1 MSQNKHHHKESF
13 FSSWAVDNRT
23 TVYVLTFIIV
33 LMGIYSFFSM
43 PRESFPEVVQNNIYI
58 SSVYPGNSAEDVE
71 KLITKE
77 LEDKFKNVSGVN
89 KVTSNSFQ
97 DYGLIIVEFDEK
109 IPLAEAKQRIKDK
122 VDEAK
127 GDPDWPS
134 MDSGSKVEPSVF
146 DLNISEEFPILNI
159 NLKGN
164 YNKFTL
170 KQYAED
176 IKDDLED
183 IPEIKE
189 ATILGVDDNEVEV
202 AVDLYK
208 MNAAGVSFDDL
219 IMAIRNENVT
229 ISGGNL
235 ISEGNRE
242 NVRIKGQ
249 ISKPS
254 DLDNFVIKPGVR
266 IRDIAT
272 VAFKEKE
279 KTTYARESGEDVVMI
294 DLKKRAGTN
303 MISAIDQAKVRLEK
317 AKTTYLP
324 QDLQVTLTSDQSSDV
339 EHQVNELANHIL
351 IGILLVMAVL
361 SFSMGLK
368 NALFVGTAIPL
379 SMLIAFAVLHMF
391 GITLNT
397 MVLFAMVMGL
407 GMLVDDGIVVV
418 DNVYANME
426 KGYARREASKFGIG
440 EIAFPVITS
449 TLTTVFAFL
458 PMLLWP
464 GIMGEFMKYFPI
476 TISVTLMAS
485 LFVAMIINAS
495 MTGGGMTL
503 ENKNLTQGQAKKYT
517 IIFMLVMVF
526 FWLLFL
532 LRIMFEDVFTVKGFL
547 ATIWNLISNKQ
558 TATMFSVLGVL
569 AIAAIWLYKGFFHDK
584 IEHFQYTF
592 FPNLAK
598 KYQAFVENLLNGKK
612 PRNAFLG
619 VIGVLVLSF
628 VVFGVMMGIGRSK
641 VLFFPEN
648 IPKQTIVYMEYPQ
661 GTDIGKTNQST
672 KQVEASILNVLNKY
686 KENNGVNYLVESV
699 VTQVG
704 KGAINPQVD
713 TGSQADTPFK
723 SKITVTYVEFG
734 KRRGINTAEVMED
747 IRKAIPDIP
756 GFNYTVEKDA
766 NGPPVG
772 YPVSIELKGDDY
784 DQLLVEAHKMITFI
798 NGQGI
803 QGIEKL
809 QSDINKESPE
819 LLIDINRE
827 TAGNLGVNTAL
838 TGITLRR
845 ALFGQDISTY
855 KDTDDDYDISVRLQE
870 DQRRNTSLLF
880 NQPITLHG
888 ENGPVLV
895 PMSTFATMQEAN
907 TFNKIKRKDNTRTIM
922 VYSGVLKDYNSNEI
936 VQKIQSALKNY
947 QTADGVTYTFGGEQE
962 EQGKNLNFLLFALFL
977 AMAMVTSII
986 VFQFNSLSKTL
997 IIITTIL
1004 LSFSGVFLGLSI
1016 FGMDFVI
1023 LMTMMG
1029 IISLAGVVVKNGIV
1043 LMDFF
1048 VLKLDEKVA
1057 EKGVETHDDLELE
1070 EVKQIIVESG
1080 KERLRPVL
1088 LTAITAILGLIPLAI
1103 GLNFDVASFLTT
1115 LDPHFSLG
1123 GDNVAFWGP
1132 LAWTIIF
1139 GLSFATFLTL
1149 IIVPVMFY
1157 IISKRKISARRKYM
1171 QRHENDAEEQA
1182 REVERLK
1189 KLYPAEFEMHKRNT
1203 E

>member
-1 MSQNKHHHKESF
+1 MSEKKHHEKESF

-33 LMGIYSFFSM
+33 IMGLFAFFSM

-71 KLITKE
+71 KLVTKE
-77 LEDKFKNVSGVN
+77 LEDKYKNISGVN

-97 DYGLIIVEFDEK
+97 DYSLITVEFDEK
-109 IPLAEAKQRIKDK
+109 VPLAEAKQRIKDK
-122 VDEAK
+122 TDEAK
-127 GDPDWPS
+127 GSQDWPT

-159 NLKGN
+159 NIKGN
-164 YNKFTL
+164 YPKFTL
-170 KQYAED
+170 KKYAED

-183 IPEIKE
+183 IPEVKE

-202 AVDLYK
+202 ALDLFK
-208 MNAAGVSFDDL
+208 MNAAQISFDQV
-219 IMAIRNENVT
+219 INAIRNENIT

-235 ISEGNRE
+235 VTDGNRE

-249 ISKPS
+249 ISSPN
-254 DLDNFVIKPGVR
+254 DLKNFVIKPGVR
-266 IRDIAT
+266 IGDIAT
-272 VAFKEKE
+272 VSFKEKE
-279 KTTYARESGEDVVMI
+279 KTTYARESGKDVVMI
-294 DLKKRAGTN
+294 NLKKRAGTN
-303 MISAIDQAKVRLEK
+303 MIAAIDQAKEKLEK

-324 QDLQVTLTSDQSSDV
+324 SDLNISLTSDQSSDV

-351 IGILLVMAVL
+351 IGILLVMGVL
-361 SFSMGLK
+361 SFSMGMK

-379 SMLIAFAVLHMF
+379 SMLIAFAVLNFM
-391 GITLNT
+391 GVTLNT

-418 DNVYANME
+418 DNVFANME
-426 KGYARREASKFGIG
+426 KGLSREKASKFGIG

-485 LFVAMIINAS
+485 LFVALIINAS
-495 MTGGGMTL
+495 MTAGSMTL
-503 ENKNLTQGQAKKYT
+503 DNKNLTQSQAKKFT
-517 IIFMLVMVF
+517 LIFAILAVVF
-526 FWLLFL
+526 GV
-532 LRIMFEDVFTVKGFL
+532 LRIATGIKYFL
-547 ATIWNLISNKQ
+547 AVT
-558 TATMFSVLGVL
+558 TVSVI
-569 AIAAIWLYKGFFHDK
+569 AIAAIWLYKNFFHDK

-598 KYQAFVENLLNGKK
+598 KYQAFLKNLLDGKK
-612 PRNAFLG
+612 PRNAM
-619 VIGVLVLSF
+619 F
-628 VVFGVMMGIGRSK
+628 VVFGILLFSFVLYGVMMGIGRSK

-648 IPKQTIVYMEYPQ
+648 IPRQTIVYMEYPQ
-661 GTDIGKTNQST
+661 GTDIGKTNQAT
-672 KQVEASILNVLNKY
+672 KMVEQNILKVLDKY
-686 KENNGVNYLVESV
+686 KGKDGKNFLVESMI
-699 VTQVG
+699 TQVG

-713 TGSQADTPFK
+713 AGSAADTPFK
-723 SKITVTYVEFG
+723 SKITITYVEYS
-734 KRRGINTAEVMED
+734 KREGVNTADVMED

-756 GFNYTVEKDA
+756 GFVYTVEKDA

-784 DQLLVEAHKMITFI
+784 DEMLVEANKMIAYI
-798 NGQGI
+798 NDRGI
-803 QGIEKL
+803 SGIEKL
-809 QSDINKESPE
+809 QTDVNKESPE
-819 LLIDINRE
+819 MIIDIDRE
-827 TAGNLGVNTAL
+827 AAGNMGVSTAY

-845 ALFGQDISTY
+845 ALFGQDISTF
-855 KDTDDDYDISVRLQE
+855 KDVDDDYDISVRLQE
-870 DQRRNTSLLF
+870 DQRRNRSMLF
-880 NQPITLHG
+880 NQPITLA
-888 ENGPVLV
+888 GPMGTVLV
-895 PMSTFATMQEAN
+895 PISTFATMHESN

-922 VYSGVLKDYNSNEI
+922 VYSNVLKGANANEV
-936 VQKIQSALKNY
+936 VQNIKSALNGYK
-947 QTADGVTYTFGGEQE
+947 TADGITYRFGGEQE
-962 EQGKNLNFLLFALFL
+962 EQGKNMQFLLFALFL
-977 AMAMVTSII
+977 AMAMVTAII

-997 IIITTIL
+997 IIMMTIL
-1004 LSFSGVFLGLSI
+1004 LSFSGVFLGLAI
-1016 FGMDFVI
+1016 TGMNFVI

-1057 EKGVETHDDLELE
+1057 EKGVETHDDLSLE
-1070 EVKQIIVESG
+1070 EVKDIIIESG

-1088 LTAITAILGLIPLAI
+1088 LTATTAILGLIPLAI

-1115 LDPHFSLG
+1115 LNPHFSLG

-1149 IIVPVMFY
+1149 IMVPVMFY
-1157 IISKRKISARRKYM
+1157 IISKRKINARKKYLAK
-1171 QRHENDAEEQA
+1171 HEHDAENDAAEQ
-1182 REVERLK
+1182 ERLRR
-1189 KLYPAEFEMHKRNT
+1189 LYPEEFELHGIKTN

>member
-1 MSQNKHHHKESF
+1 MNENKHHQKESF

-33 LMGIYSFFSM
+33 LLGIFSFFSM
-43 PRESFPEVVQNNIYI
+43 PRENFPEVVQNNIYI
-58 SSVYPGNSAEDVE
+58 SSIYPGNSAEDVE

-77 LEDKFKNVSGVN
+77 LEDKFKNVSGVT

-97 DYGLIIVEFDEK
+97 DYGLIVVEFDAKVK
-109 IPLAEAKQRIKDK
+109 IAEAKQRIKDK

-127 GDPDWPS
+127 GDQDWPNL
-134 MDSGSKVEPSVF
+134 DSGSKVEPSVF

-164 YNKFTL
+164 YPKFTL

-176 IKDDLED
+176 LKDDLED
-183 IPEIKE
+183 VPEVKE
-189 ATILGVDDNEVEV
+189 AVILGVDDNEVEV
-202 AVDLYK
+202 ALDLFK
-208 MNAAGVSFDDL
+208 MNAAGVSFDQV
-219 IMAIRNENVT
+219 ISAIKNENIT

-235 ISEGNRE
+235 VTDGNRE

-249 ISKPS
+249 IASPS
-254 DLDNFVIKPGVR
+254 ELNNFVVKSGVK
-266 IRDIAT
+266 IQDIAT
-272 VAFKEKE
+272 VNFQEKE
-279 KTTYARESGEDVVMI
+279 KTTYARESGKDVVMI

-303 MISAIDQAKVRLEK
+303 MISAIDQAKVKIENAQK
-317 AKTTYLP
+317 TYLP
-324 QDLQVTLTSDQSSDV
+324 KDLEVSLTSDQSSEV

-351 IGILLVMAVL
+351 IGIILVMGVL
-361 SFSMGLK
+361 SFSMGMK

-379 SMLIAFAVLHMF
+379 SMLIAFAVLEMT

-426 KGYARREASKFGIG
+426 KGLPRNLASKYGIG

-476 TISVTLMAS
+476 TISITLMAS
-485 LFVAMIINAS
+485 LFVALVINAS

-503 ENKNLTQGQAKKYT
+503 ENKNISKNQAIKYT
-517 IIFMLVMVF
+517 IIFAILMVVFGILRWITGITYF
-526 FWLLFL
+526 FG
-532 LRIMFEDVFTVKGFL
+532 VVT
-547 ATIWNLISNKQ
+547 
-558 TATMFSVLGVL
+558 FSVL
-569 AIAAIWLYKGFFHDK
+569 AIIAIWLYKGFFHDK

-592 FPNLAK
+592 FPRLAE
-598 KYQAFVENLLNGKK
+598 KYQKYINNLLNGKK

-619 VIGVLVLSF
+619 VIGVLIFSF
-628 VVFGVMMGIGRSK
+628 VLYGVMMGIGRSK

-648 IPKQTIVYMEYPQ
+648 IPRQTIVYMEYPQ
-661 GTDIGKTNQST
+661 GTDIGKTNIAT
-672 KQVEASILNVLNKY
+672 KRVEGQILQVLKKY
-686 KENNGVNYLVESV
+686 QDKNGENFLVESM
-699 VTQVG
+699 VTSVG

-713 TGSQADTPFK
+713 AGSQADTPFK
-723 SKITVTYVEFG
+723 SKITVTYVEFA
-734 KRRGINTAEVMED
+734 KRRGINTADVMED

-756 GFNYTVEKDA
+756 GFTYTIEKDA

-772 YPVSIELKGDDY
+772 YPISIELKGDDY
-784 DQLLVEAHKMITFI
+784 DELLAEAQNMITYI
-798 NGQGI
+798 NGQNI
-803 QGIEKL
+803 AGIEKL
-809 QSDINKESPE
+809 QSDINKDSPE
-819 LLIDINRE
+819 LIIDIDRE
-827 TAGNLGVNTAL
+827 TAGNLGVTTAY

-845 ALFGQDISTY
+845 ALFGQDISTF
-855 KDTDDDYDISVRLQE
+855 KDVKDDYDIAVRLQQ
-870 DQRRNTSLLF
+870 DQRRNTSILF
-880 NQPITLHG
+880 NQPITLQG
-888 ENGPVLV
+888 PNGTIQV
-895 PMSTFATMQEAN
+895 PMSTFATMKEET
-907 TFNKIKRKDNTRTIM
+907 TFNKIKRKDNNRTIM
-922 VYSGVLKDYNSNEI
+922 VYSGVLKGANANEI
-936 VQKIQSALKNY
+936 VQKIRSSLKNY
-947 QTADGVTYTFGGEQE
+947 QSPDGITYTFGGEQE
-962 EQGKNLNFLLFALFL
+962 EQGKNMNFLLFALFL
-977 AMAMVTSII
+977 AMALVTSII

-997 IIITTIL
+997 IIMTTIL

-1016 FGMDFVI
+1016 FGMNFVI

-1048 VLKLDEKVA
+1048 VLKLDEKIH

-1070 EVKQIIVESG
+1070 EVKEIIVQSG

-1088 LTAITAILGLIPLAI
+1088 LTATTAILGLIPLAV
-1103 GLNFDVASFLTT
+1103 GLNFDIASFLTT
-1115 LDPHFSLG
+1115 LNPHFSLG

-1157 IISKRKISARRKYM
+1157 MISKRKIENRRKYLKK
-1171 QRHENDAEEQA
+1171 HEHDAEDEA
-1182 REVERLK
+1182 EEIERLK
-1189 KLYPAEFEMHKRNT
+1189 KLYPEQFHLNQPPSQ
-1203 E
+1203 

>member
-1 MSQNKHHHKESF
+1 MNENKHHQKESF

-33 LMGIYSFFSM
+33 LLGIFSFFSM
-43 PRESFPEVVQNNIYI
+43 PRENFPEVVQNNIYI
-58 SSVYPGNSAEDVE
+58 SSIYPGNSAEDVE
-71 KLITKE
+71 KVITKE
-77 LEDKFKNVSGVN
+77 LEDKFKNVSGVT

-97 DYGLIIVEFDEK
+97 DYCLIIVEFDAK
-109 IPLAEAKQRIKDK
+109 LKVAEAKQRIKDK

-127 GDPDWPS
+127 GDQDWPLL
-134 MDSGSKVEPSVF
+134 DSGSKVEPSVF
-146 DLNISEEFPILNI
+146 DLNISEELPILNI

-164 YNKFTL
+164 YPKFTL

-176 IKDDLED
+176 LKDDLED
-183 IPEIKE
+183 VPEVKE
-189 ATILGVDDNEVEV
+189 AVILGVDDNEVEV
-202 AVDLYK
+202 ALDLFK
-208 MNAAGVSFDDL
+208 MNAAGVSFDQV
-219 IMAIRNENVT
+219 ITAIKNENIT

-235 ISEGNRE
+235 ITEGNRE

-249 ISKPS
+249 ISSPS
-254 DLDNFVIKPGVR
+254 DLNTFMVKPGVK
-266 IRDIAT
+266 IKDIAT
-272 VAFKEKE
+272 VNFQEKE
-279 KTTYARESGEDVVMI
+279 RTTYARESGKDVVMI
-294 DLKKRAGTN
+294 NMKKRAGTN
-303 MISAIDQAKVRLEK
+303 MISAIDQAKVKIENAQK
-317 AKTTYLP
+317 TYLP
-324 QDLQVTLTSDQSSDV
+324 KDLEVTLTSDQSSEV

-361 SFSMGLK
+361 SFSMGMK

-379 SMLIAFAVLHMF
+379 SMLIAFAVLQMM

-426 KGYARREASKFGIG
+426 KGLPRRLASKYGIG

-485 LFVAMIINAS
+485 LFVALVINAS
-495 MTGGGMTL
+495 MTSGSMTL
-503 ENKNLTQGQAKKYT
+503 ENRNISKNQAKKYT
-517 IIFMLVMVF
+517 LIFGVLIVVFGILRLV
-526 FWLLFL
+526 
-532 LRIMFEDVFTVKGFL
+532 TGVKYF
-547 ATIWNLISNKQ
+547 
-558 TATMFSVLGVL
+558 LGVVTFSIL
-569 AIAAIWLYKGFFHDK
+569 AIIAIWLYKGFFHDR
-584 IEHFQYTF
+584 IEHFQHTF
-592 FPNLAK
+592 FPNLAE
-598 KYQAFVENLLNGKK
+598 KYQKFISNLLVGKK

-619 VIGVLVLSF
+619 VIGILVFSF
-628 VVFGVMMGIGRSK
+628 ILYGAMMGIGRSK

-648 IPKQTIVYMEYPQ
+648 IPRQTIVYMEYPQ
-661 GTDIGKTNQST
+661 GTDIGKTNIAT
-672 KQVEASILNVLNKY
+672 KRVEGQILQVLKKY
-686 KENNGVNYLVESV
+686 NEPNGKNFLVESM
-699 VTQVG
+699 VTSVG
-704 KGAINPQVD
+704 KGATNPQVD
-713 TGSQADTPFK
+713 AGSQADTPFK
-723 SKITVTYVEFG
+723 SKITVTYVEYAE
-734 KRRGINTAEVMED
+734 RRGINTADVMEE
-747 IRKAIPDIP
+747 IRQAIPDIP
-756 GFNYTVEKDA
+756 GFTYTVEKDA

-772 YPVSIELKGDDY
+772 YPISIELKGDNY
-784 DQLLVEAHKMITFI
+784 DDLLAEAHKMITYV
-798 NGQGI
+798 NGQNI
-803 QGIEKL
+803 AGIEKL
-809 QSDINKESPE
+809 QADINKESPE
-819 LLIDINRE
+819 LIIDINRE
-827 TAGNLGVNTAL
+827 TAGNLGVSTAY

-845 ALFGQDISTY
+845 ALFGQDISTF
-855 KDTDDDYDISVRLQE
+855 KDVKDDYDIAVRLQQ
-870 DQRRNTSLLF
+870 DQRRNTSILF
-880 NQPITLHG
+880 NQPITLQG
-888 ENGPVLV
+888 PNGTVQV
-895 PMSTFATMQEAN
+895 PISTFATMHEDT

-922 VYSGVLKDYNSNEI
+922 VYSGVLKNANSNEI
-936 VQKIQSALKNY
+936 VQKIKSSLKNY
-947 QTADGVTYTFGGEQE
+947 QTPDGISYTFGGEQE
-962 EQGKNLNFLLFALFL
+962 EQGKNMNFLLFALFL
-977 AMAMVTSII
+977 AMSLVTSII

-997 IIITTIL
+997 IIMMTIL

-1057 EKGVETHDDLELE
+1057 EKGVETHDDLDLE
-1070 EVKQIIVESG
+1070 EVKEIIVQSG

-1088 LTAITAILGLIPLAI
+1088 LTATTAILGLIPLAI
-1103 GLNFDVASFLTT
+1103 GLNFDIASFLTT
-1115 LDPHFSLG
+1115 LNPHFSLG

-1157 IISKRKISARRKYM
+1157 MISKRKINNRRKYLKK
-1171 QRHENDAEEQA
+1171 HEHDAEDEA
-1182 REVERLK
+1182 EEIERLR
-1189 KLYPAEFEMHKRNT
+1189 KLYPDDVHLQNINPE
-1203 E
+1203 